1 MPTTLLTD
9 NSSDQEEREPLP
21 DKQFSKDF
29 KNNNN
34 NCKEEKNIST
44 RTCKRFSNF
53 PLIYSPKQHFETLHH
68 HHHPP
73 DKDANTSTA
82 QSRSTNDTLKEEMH
96 HNKEITNNSTPS
108 SHLETAKKRRL
119 DDTEETYESN
129 SISSSSITPVSKKVN
144 IDQELSSNNE
154 LENNTI
160 VQAQNETKCVN
171 SIAPNHHNCLPNS
184 QQPTN
189 HNICNDLAAAA
200 SCSNNNNVEEDTS
213 SRIIVPTTSPPNLK
227 TAVSSTSLK
236 NSSPSSSKPKS
247 VRFADERL
255 TRSEVLHL
263 IDEEKKRES
272 ERQYQEEAQ
281 RIKKQ
286 YESIG
291 YAPAPVIPASTV
303 SSLPKSHHYTI
314 SRPTLKIN
322 SNLRVNQQLANSTNT
337 ATNTTDKIKDITV
350 VNPKNNEKEEIKLDS
365 DKLKNSN
372 SSLKAISKKKPIVVE
387 TASTEPND
395 NNNDNSQDQSKHSN
409 LKQKTKSEEEKE
421 QEDVFSD
428 EDSDYD
434 PFSTTTEEN
443 QENNPI
449 STNSQGSQLQ
459 KQQQQSSSLSS
470 SSSSLPTKKI
480 DYFSS
485 SVGVSKKEPKKD
497 IINNNNNN
505 KQKED
510 EEEDDDND
518 DFYGYSGNDHWNRIE
533 RMYELSKLR
542 KEKIIEA
549 NMKLQQEIDNENDD
563 ALIKNTKE

>member
-34 NCKEEKNIST
+34 SCKEKNIST
-44 RTCKRFSNF
+44 RTCKSFNNF
-53 PLIYSPKQHFETLHH
+53 PLIYSQPFSPPKQHFETLHH
-68 HHHPP
+68 HHHPLG
-73 DKDANTSTA
+73 KDANTSTA

-96 HNKEITNNSTPS
+96 HNKEITNSSTPS

-129 SISSSSITPVSKKVN
+129 SISSSSTTPVSKRVN
-144 IDQELSSNNE
+144 IDQKLSSSNA
-154 LENNTI
+154 I
-160 VQAQNETKCVN
+160 VHSQNETKCVN
-171 SIAPNHHNCLPNS
+171 DIAPNHHYLPNS

-227 TAVSSTSLK
+227 TVVSSTSPK
-236 NSSPSSSKPKS
+236 NSLPLSSSKPKS
-247 VRFADERL
+247 VRFADEQL

-281 RIKKQ
+281 KIKKQ

-303 SSLPKSHHYTI
+303 SSLPKSHYTI

-337 ATNTTDKIKDITV
+337 ATTASTTATTNTTDKIKDITV
-350 VNPKNNEKEEIKLDS
+350 VNPKNNVKEEIKLNS
-365 DKLKNSN
+365 DKLNSMK
-372 SSLKAISKKKPIVVE
+372 SIPKKKPIVVE
-387 TASTEPND
+387 TASPEPND
-395 NNNDNSQDQSKHSN
+395 NNDNSQDQSKPQN
-409 LKQKTKSEEEKE
+409 LKRNKCEEEKE

-434 PFSTTTEEN
+434 PFATTTTTTTEED

-449 STNSQGSQLQ
+449 STHSQGSQLQ
-459 KQQQQSSSLSS
+459 QLQQQQPSSSS
-470 SSSSLPTKKI
+470 SSSSLPTKI
-480 DYFSS
+480 DYFSC
-485 SVGVSKKEPKKD
+485 SVGVLKKEPKSD
-497 IINNNNNN
+497 SNNN
-505 KQKED
+505 K
-510 EEEDDDND
+510 EEEDDD